1 MVPAIQ
7 DNQTGSGSSFMTR
20 TLYHLPLSP
29 FCRKVRVVLAEKKL
43 DYEPVIERPWAER
56 EEFLALNHGGTVP
69 VLVDGDTGEGAGD
82 HEVVVSESM
91 AIAEYLDET
100 YPERPVLPGDP
111 AQKAEI
117 RRIALWF
124 DLKFDA
130 EVTTLVLFEKV
141 DKRLMKLGAPDLE
154 VVRAGLN
161 NMAYHMDYLSYLS
174 EQRNWLAGED
184 FSLAD
189 ITAAAHL
196 SSLDYIGDVPW
207 VHFPAV
213 KDWYV
218 RVKSRPSFRSILADF
233 LPGMPPPRTYADLDF

>member
-1 MVPAIQ
+1 
-7 DNQTGSGSSFMTR
+7 MTR

-43 DYEPVIERPWAER
+43 EFEPVIERPWLER

-69 VLVDGDTGEGAGD
+69 VLVDEED
-82 HEVVVSESM
+82 VVVSESS
-91 AIAEYLDET
+91 AIAEYLEEA
-100 YPERPVLPGDP
+100 YPERTILPGDP
-111 AQKAEI
+111 GQRAEA

-141 DKRLMKLGAPDLE
+141 DKRLMKLGEPDPQA
-154 VVRAGLN
+154 VRAGLN
-161 NMAYHMDYLSYLS
+161 NLAYHMDYLSYLS
-174 EQRNWLAGED
+174 EQRNWLAGDD

-189 ITAAAHL
+189 ITAATHL
-196 SSLDYIGDVPW
+196 SSLDYIGDMPW

>member
-1 MVPAIQ
+1 
-7 DNQTGSGSSFMTR
+7 MTR
-20 TLYHLPLSP
+20 KLYHLPLSP

-43 DYEPVIERPWAER
+43 EFEPVIERPWAER

-69 VLVDGDTGEGAGD
+69 VLVDEGD
-82 HEVVVSESM
+82 VVVSESL
-91 AIAEYLDET
+91 AIAEYLEEA
-100 YPERPVLPGDP
+100 YPERSILPGDA
-111 AQKAEI
+111 AQRGEI
-117 RRIALWF
+117 RRIAQWF

-141 DKRLMKLGAPDLE
+141 DKRLMKLGPPDLQA
-154 VVRAGLN
+154 VRAGLN